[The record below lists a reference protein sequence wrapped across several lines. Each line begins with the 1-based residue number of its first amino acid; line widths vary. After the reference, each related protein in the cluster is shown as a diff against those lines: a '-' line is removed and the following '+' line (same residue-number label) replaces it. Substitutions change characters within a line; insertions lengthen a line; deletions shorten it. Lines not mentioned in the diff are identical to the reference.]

1 MRINCRRLAVSV
13 ACIPLS
19 LALGVR
25 GASAQTPAPAQE
37 GTAAAPAP
45 APAPATQPAAATQPA
60 PAAHPP
66 HLELAT
72 ADPGATLT
80 GFVIGPADVLQI
92 VFWRE
97 KDLSGE
103 VVVRPDGRIS
113 LPLINEVVAA
123 GLTPDALRAEIVKAA
138 SQFLGNPNVTVVV
151 KEIRSRK
158 AFITGSVERPGPYV
172 LTGPTTVVQLIAMAG
187 GLKDYADQKN
197 IVVMR
202 NVNGQQVGYTVDYHS
217 LLRRQNLAQNLELM
231 PGDTVLVR

>member
-1 MRINCRRLAVSV
+1 MRINCRRLVISV

-25 GASAQTPAPAQE
+25 GALAQTPAPAQE

-45 APAPATQPAAATQPA
+45 APAPTPATQPA
-60 PAAHPP
+60 PAEPAAHPP
-66 HLELAT
+66 HVELAT
-72 ADPGATLT
+72 ADPGATLA

-158 AFITGSVERPGPYV
+158 AFITGSVEKPGPYV

-202 NVNGQQVGYTVDYHS
+202 NVNGQQVGYTVDYHG
-217 LLRRQNLAQNLELM
+217 LLRRQNLAQNLELL

>member
-1 MRINCRRLAVSV
+1 MRINCGRLAVSV
-13 ACIPLS
+13 VFVLLC

-25 GASAQTPAPAQE
+25 GALAQAPAPVQE
-37 GTAAAPAP
+37 GTAATP
-45 APAPATQPAAATQPA
+45 APAPATQPAPAEPA
-60 PAAHPP
+60 PHPP
-66 HLELAT
+66 HVELAT
-72 ADPGATLT
+72 ADPGATLA

-158 AFITGSVERPGPYV
+158 AFITGSVEKPGPYV

-202 NVNGQQVGYTVDYHS
+202 NVNGQQVGYTVDYHG